1 MNRLER
7 SLAALL
13 LLAAATTVQA
23 QEASVPE
30 PMQVET
36 AVFAGGCF
44 WCVEEAFDEV
54 EGVLATTSGYT
65 GGDVENPSYE
75 QVSAGGTGHYEAV
88 RVRYDPERVSYDTLL
103 EAFWHNIDP
112 TDPDGQ
118 FCDQGSSYRSAIFW
132 RTPAQR
138 EQAEA
143 SKAALE
149 QDPDAPSPVTTEIL
163 RAGAF
168 YEAEDYHQDYY
179 RKNPLRYRFYKT
191 ACGRQ
196 GRLEEL
202 WGERAGE
209 P

>member
-1 MNRLER
+1 MSVFER
-7 SLAALL
+7 ALAALL
-13 LLAAATTVQA
+13 LLTSATVQA
-23 QEASVPE
+23 EESALPK
-30 PMQVET
+30 PRQVET

-88 RVRYDPERVSYDTLL
+88 RVRYDPEQVSYDTLL

-118 FCDQGSSYRSAIFW
+118 FCDQGSSYRSAVFW

-143 SKAALE
+143 SKAALA
-149 QDPDAPSPVTTEIL
+149 QDPDAPSPVTTAIL

-168 YEAEDYHQDYY
+168 YEAEAYHQDYY

-191 ACGRQ
+191 ACGRL

-202 WGERAGE
+202 WGERAGK

>member
-1 MNRLER
+1 MNPFAR

-13 LLAAATTVQA
+13 LLAATTAVHA

-54 EGVLATTSGYT
+54 EGVLTTTSGYT

-103 EAFWHNIDP
+103 QTFWHNIDP

-149 QDPDAPSPVTTEIL
+149 QDPDAPSHVTTEIL

-168 YEAEDYHQDYY
+168 YEAEGYHQDYY

-191 ACGRQ
+191 ACGRE

-202 WGERAGE
+202 WGDRAGQ

>member
-149 QDPDAPSPVTTEIL
+149 QDPEAPSPVATEIL

-168 YEAEDYHQDYY
+168 YEAEGYHQDYY

-191 ACGRQ
+191 ACGRKS
-196 GRLEEL
+196 RLEEL
-202 WGERAGE
+202 WGERAGT

>member
-1 MNRLER
+1 MSVLDRA
-7 SLAALL
+7 LAALL
-13 LLAAATTVQA
+13 LLAAATVHA
-23 QEASVPE
+23 EKAALPE
-30 PMQVET
+30 PVQVET

-54 EGVLATTSGYT
+54 EGVLTTTSGYI
-65 GGDVENPSYE
+65 GGDVEDPTYE

-103 EAFWHNIDP
+103 TTFWHNVDP

-132 RTPAQR
+132 RTPGQR

-143 SKAALE
+143 SKAALRA
-149 QDPDAPSPVTTEIL
+149 DPEAPSPVTTEIL

-191 ACGRQ
+191 ACGRK

-202 WGERAGE
+202 WGERAGK